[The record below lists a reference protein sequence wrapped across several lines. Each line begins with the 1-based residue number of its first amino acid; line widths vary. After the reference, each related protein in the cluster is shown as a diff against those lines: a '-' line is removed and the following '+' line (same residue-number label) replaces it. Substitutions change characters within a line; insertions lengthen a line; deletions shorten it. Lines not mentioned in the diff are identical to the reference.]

1 LLETES
7 ALKDCVEDKAPG
19 VETAGEDDD
28 VVNELDMGKEYWLVE
43 DEAVEDGLLLNDD
56 KDEEVKSDENDEDEL
71 MDICVLEELGSIELC
86 PVEVL

>member
-1 LLETES
+1 M
-7 ALKDCVEDKAPG
+7 
-19 VETAGEDDD
+19 ETAGEYDD